1 MWGLFNNLGLFPWN
15 LFLRGIFLRSLF
27 TPSTV
32 GFRPVISQK
41 AKCEFITLKH
51 DSMNVYINWII
62 FRQFWVHFLSKR
74 VKKLIILQH
83 FFSNLLSKIT
93 SLKCNTT
100 LLYRKAKMLF
110 GPYFQE
116 KLGLLFAL
124 LCTKSQN
131 LLKVWKLRQSL
142 FPLAGFDPRSTAW
155 QPGVLATRPPKL
167 W

>member
-1 MWGLFNNLGLFPWN
+1 MLNCTLVTIFYC
-15 LFLRGIFLRSLF
+15 FLVW
-27 TPSTV
+27 PANTV

-51 DSMNVYINWII
+51 NSMNVYINWIT

-93 SLKCNTT
+93 SLRCNTT

-116 KLGLLFAL
+116 KTGSAASY
-124 LCTKSQN
+124 CS
-131 LLKVWKLRQSL
+131 LKVTKPPESFKIEAKYAKHCFRVWSPV
-142 FPLAGFDPRSTAW
+142 FHV
-155 QPGVLATRPPKL
+155 GVKCLCH
-167 W
+167 